1 MQKVLLS
8 AYACD
13 PSKGSEPGNGF
24 NWAKNIAELGYEVHC
39 CTTIRGKQA
48 IMQQTNIPPNL
59 TFIFVDM
66 PTWLDKFYFKSS
78 LGMYFHY
85 FYWQW
90 RTYNTAKKLHKKIGF
105 QVAHHVTW
113 GSIQQGSFLHRL
125 DIPFIFGPAGGGQA
139 TPIAF
144 QKYFHK
150 HWAAEVKREKMS
162 ALLQRFNPACKPMI
176 KKAKIV
182 LATNH
187 DTLLLAE
194 KLGGQKVAH
203 VLDAALP
210 LSFFPEIM
218 PQVNLEQKELK
229 LLWVGR
235 FLPRKGILLV
245 MEVMEKLKLYPNI
258 TLTVV
263 GDGEM
268 KEIFLE
274 AMDAFKLHSQVTWTG
289 KVPFSEVQAFY
300 QSHDAFFFT
309 SLRDS
314 SPAQLI
320 EAMAYGLPVITLDL
334 HGQALMVN
342 SERGFKASVESPSK
356 TIKELADFIIELDK
370 NRMLLQR
377 LSKAASAFSME
388 QTWEKKVKGIVDAY
402 YPPFSIKN

>member
-24 NWAKNIAELGYEVHC
+24 NWAKKVAELGYEVHC
-39 CTTIRGKQA
+39 CTTTRGKKA
-48 IMQQTNIPPNL
+48 ILEHPNLPSNL
-59 TFIFVDM
+59 TFIFVELPAWM
-66 PTWLDKFYFKSS
+66 DKLYYKSS

-90 RTYNTAKKLHKKIGF
+90 RTYRTAKKIHRKVGF

-113 GSIQQGSFLHRL
+113 GSIQQGSFLQKL
-125 DIPFIFGPAGGGQA
+125 DVPFVFGPAGGGQA
-139 TPIAF
+139 SPLAF
-144 QKYFHK
+144 QKYFQQ

-162 ALLQRFNPACKPMI
+162 LLLQRFNPACKPMV
-176 KKAKIV
+176 KKAKVV
-182 LATNH
+182 LATNQ

-203 VLDAALP
+203 VFDAALP
-210 LSFFPEIM
+210 KSFFPKSVPE
-218 PQVNLEQKELK
+218 VDLSQKELK

-235 FLPRKGILLV
+235 FLPRKGLLLV
-245 MEVMEKLKLYPNI
+245 MEVMAKLKECPNI

-268 KEIFLE
+268 KESFLE
-274 AMDAFKLHSQVTWTG
+274 AMDTYKLHKQVTWKG
-289 KVPFSEVQAFY
+289 KVPFKEVQSYY
-300 QSHDAFFFT
+300 QNHDAFFFT

-334 HGQALMVN
+334 HGQGLMVN
-342 SERGFKASVESPSK
+342 EERGFKASIDDPSK
-356 TIKELADFIIELDK
+356 TITELADFIKALSND
-370 NRMLLQR
+370 RYLLR
-377 LSKAASAFSME
+377 KLSKASYTFALE
-388 QTWEKKVKGIVDAY
+388 QTWENKVKKITTAY
-402 YPPFSIKN
+402 YPA